1 MKIQTRRLTY
11 STKGFTD
18 ILDIT
23 EDVQR
28 ELTAARLQ
36 EGQLTI
42 FAVGSTAA
50 VTIIEFEP
58 GLVKTDIPEVLE
70 KIAPYN
76 HDWAHHG
83 TWGDDNGAAHV
94 RASLIG
100 GSYSVPFE
108 NGKLI
113 LGTWQQ
119 LIYIDFDTRPR
130 QREVVA
136 QVMGV

>member
-1 MKIQTRRLTY
+1 MNITTRRLTY

-18 ILDIT
+18 IVDIT

-28 ELTAARLQ
+28 ELSSAGFR

-58 GLVKTDIPEVLE
+58 GLVQTDIPAVLE
-70 KIAPYN
+70 RIAPYK

-108 NGKLI
+108 NGKMI

-119 LIYIDFDTRPR
+119 LIYIDFDTRAR
-130 QREVVA
+130 EREVVV
-136 QVMGV
+136 QLMGV